1 MIFEGFDVRWRM
13 MLFYLAL
20 SPQQTFCLLLS
31 SQLSTQLEDKRNEE
45 RKSEKKKTHFQ
56 NKENLPAN
64 SYSVTRFC
72 TKESIR
78 LVPSN

>member
-13 MLFYLAL
+13 MLFYFTL

-56 NKENLPAN
+56 NKENLSAN

-72 TKESIR
+72 TKISIR
-78 LVPSN
+78 LEPP